1 MSTNT
6 PRRGSVMWRITA
18 GVSFIGLAGL
28 TAILTLPSV
37 SATPS
42 DKVTVCHRLPSPD
55 DPYTAETV
63 DVRDVAASSEDN
75 PAGHAD
81 HTGPVFT
88 PGMASGWGDI
98 IPPATDASSG
108 ISLPGYNWDA
118 TGQVIWNADCN
129 VIAASPTPT
138 PPTSTPAPTPTP
150 TVITSPTIDGV
161 TRPEPQPATT
171 DPPDLGSAGG
181 SGDSGNVGNPSSA
194 SAPLGVDAGG
204 GGPTAPERSAWLW
217 LIPAG
222 FLALLVA
229 SMRRIFTEG
238 RRDSSR

>member
-1 MSTNT
+1 
-6 PRRGSVMWRITA
+6 MWRLTA
-18 GVSFIGLAGL
+18 GVGLIGLVGF

-37 SATPS
+37 SATNS
-42 DKVTVCHRLPSPD
+42 DKVTVCHRLASPT
-55 DPYTAETV
+55 DPYTAATIDIRE
-63 DVRDVAASSEDN
+63 AAAGSATN
-75 PAGHAD
+75 PDD
-81 HTGPVFT
+81 HSDHSGPVFT

-98 IPPATDASSG
+98 IPPVTDEGSG
-108 ISLPGYNWDA
+108 ITLPGYNWDA
-118 TGQVIWNADCN
+118 TGQAIWNADCN

-138 PPTSTPAPTPTP
+138 PPASTPTPTPTP
-150 TVITSPTIDGV
+150 TVITSPTIDGI
-161 TRPEPQPATT
+161 TQPQPATT
-171 DPPDLGSAGG
+171 APPDLGT
-181 SGDSGNVGNPSSA
+181 SGDSGGAGNVGNPSSA

-229 SMRRIFTEG
+229 STRQIITEG